1 MWINFF
7 IFERFFFIMPPKIRM
22 DIKKESNYLSNYLNR
37 ISLQAEKIIAIVDH
51 LSFMSCFMWSTPFS
65 LTITNSF
72 CKQ

>member
-51 LSFMSCFMWSTPFS
+51 LSFMWSTPFF